1 MGKDLHFLSASALA
15 RAILRREV
23 SSVELLDHFEARVRE
38 YNPVINAIVATD
50 FDSAREL
57 ARAADE
63 SYARGEIWGPLHGV
77 PMTIKDAFAV
87 QGLPSTGGIPELA
100 NYVPEENAVAVDR
113 LDRAGAIIFGK
124 TNVPYASGDL
134 QTYNDIYGTT
144 NNPWDVTRGPGGSSG
159 GAAAA
164 IAAGLTG
171 LELGSD
177 IGGSIRTPA
186 HLCGVFGH
194 KSTFGIV
201 PKIGHLPPLPG
212 TLSESDLSVAGP
224 IARSAEDLALA
235 LSIVAGPHGAEANGW
250 ALDLPAPRAAKP
262 SELRVAVW
270 IEDPYC
276 DIDSESAALLVEA
289 ARALEKAGARVDW
302 KARPAFTL
310 AESDDIYLQLLH
322 AGITTGFPASLR
334 ARLIERAA
342 TLSADDRSHEAQQ
355 ARGAAM
361 SFLGWRELI
370 ERRAILKA
378 RWTDFFRDYDVVLAP
393 VLLQPA
399 FAHDQAPN
407 WGNRRLHVNGR
418 ERNYMDVLTWA
429 GPAVVAHLPA
439 TVAPVGLT
447 SAGLPVG
454 IQIIGPLYGD
464 YTTIAVASMFEEIL
478 GGFRA
483 PPGY

>member
-1 MGKDLHFLSASALA
+1 MGKELHFLSASALA
-15 RAILRREV
+15 RAILRREI
-23 SSVELLDHFEARVRE
+23 SSLELLEHFEARVRE
-38 YNPVINAIVATD
+38 YNPGINAIVATD

-63 SYARGEIWGPLHGV
+63 SLERGEIWGPLHGV
-77 PMTIKDAFAV
+77 PMTIKDAFEV
-87 QGLPSTGGIPELA
+87 QGLPSTGGIPELKDH
-100 NYVPEENAVAVDR
+100 VPEESAVAVDR

-177 IGGSIRTPA
+177 IGGSIRTPS

-194 KSTFGIV
+194 KPTFGIV
-201 PKIGHLPPLPG
+201 PKLGHLPPLPG

-224 IARSAEDLALA
+224 LARSAEDLALA
-235 LSIVAGPHGAEANGW
+235 LSIIADPYGVEANGW
-250 ALDLPAPRAAKP
+250 VLELPGPRAIIPA
-262 SELRVAVW
+262 ELRVAVW

-276 DIDSESAALLVEA
+276 DIDRESAGLLIEA

-302 KARPAFTL
+302 KARPDFTL

-322 AGITTGFPASLR
+322 AGITTGFPERLR
-334 ARLIERAA
+334 ERLIAQAA
-342 TLSADDRSHEAQQ
+342 TLSVDDRSHEAQQ

-361 SFLGWRELI
+361 SFMGWRTLI
-370 ERRAILKA
+370 ERRAQLKA
-378 RWTDFFRDYDVVLAP
+378 KWTSFFRDYDVVLAP
-393 VLLQPA
+393 VLMQPA
-399 FAHDQAPN
+399 FNHDQNPT
-407 WGNRRLHVNGR
+407 WSKRKLFVNGT

-439 TVAPVGLT
+439 SVAPVGLT
-447 SAGLPVG
+447 GEGLPVG

-464 YTTIAVASMFEEIL
+464 FTTIAVAAMFEEIL